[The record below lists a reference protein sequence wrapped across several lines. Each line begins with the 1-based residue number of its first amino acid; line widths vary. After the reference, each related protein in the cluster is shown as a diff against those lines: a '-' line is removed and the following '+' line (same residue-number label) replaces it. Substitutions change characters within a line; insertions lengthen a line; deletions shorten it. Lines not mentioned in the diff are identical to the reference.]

1 MSYAFGARSIERL
14 GTCHPLLIT
23 LFGRVIR
30 RADLPC
36 DLSILCGV
44 RGRAE
49 QDAAVRSGAS
59 KLRWPKS
66 KHNRTPSHA
75 VDAGCYVAGAVS
87 WDRRWY
93 DAVAPVVKAEWA
105 AMVAEG
111 LVPPGVTLEWG
122 GDWAG
127 LYDGP
132 HWQINGV

>member
-1 MSYAFGARSIERL
+1 MSYAFGARSLERL

-44 RGRAE
+44 RGKAE
-49 QDAAVRSGAS
+49 QDAAFRSGTS
-59 KLRWPKS
+59 KLRWPGS

-75 VDAGCYVAGAVS
+75 VDVAPFVGGAVS
-87 WDRRWY
+87 WDWKHY
-93 DAVAPVVKAEWA
+93 HAIAPIVKAEWA
-105 AMVAEG
+105 KMAAEG
-111 LVPPGVTLEWG
+111 LVPTGVTLEWG
-122 GDWAG
+122 GDWTS
-127 LYDGP
+127 LPDGP